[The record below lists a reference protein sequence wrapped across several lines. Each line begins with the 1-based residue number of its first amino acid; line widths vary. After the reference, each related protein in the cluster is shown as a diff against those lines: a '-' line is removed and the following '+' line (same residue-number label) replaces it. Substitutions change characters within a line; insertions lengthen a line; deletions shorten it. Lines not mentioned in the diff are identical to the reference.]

1 MTDSPA
7 PGAPPPL
14 PSSGPPP
21 LPTAGE
27 LEQAI
32 ISLKTEPW
40 NPHKLIHGLLSSDAY
55 LLLEIPSDENYALLL
70 VSDEVPHFAFFTS
83 PARFAA
89 AQAHHP
95 DFVHPHK
102 VRPWDFI
109 KTLNDGVGF
118 IINPYSPDCEYYAGP
133 THTATIRDLATGG
146 TPGSGTQPT

>member
-1 MTDSPA
+1 MADSPA
-7 PGAPPPL
+7 PKGPPPL

-21 LPTAGE
+21 LPAASE

-32 ISLKTEPW
+32 IALKSGPW
-40 NPHKLIHGLLSSDAY
+40 DPQKLIRGLFFSDAY

-70 VSDEVPHFAFFTS
+70 VSDEIPHFAFFTS

-89 AQAHHP
+89 AQEHHP

-102 VRPWDFI
+102 VKPWDFI

-118 IINPYSPDCEYYAGP
+118 IINPYSPDCEYYSGP
-133 THTATIRDLATGG
+133 GHTAKIRDLATGEPSG
-146 TPGSGTQPT
+146 PGTQHA